1 MSRLCPRTEVDPMNP
16 FVLLALAS
24 VVGAA
29 ALFVALAI
37 YLVLI
42 VTELEAIGGHA
53 ESFLGKI
60 RMGVRAIEV
69 QTGGLP
75 PQATRL
81 NDGLSQIRDGLV
93 QIDQN
98 LGGLIEAVG
107 RQETS

>member
-1 MSRLCPRTEVDPMNP
+1 MNA
-16 FVLLALAS
+16 FVLLTLIA

-29 ALFVALAI
+29 ALFIALAI

-42 VTELEAIGGHA
+42 INELEAIGGAA

-69 QTGGLP
+69 ETGHLP
-75 PQATRL
+75 TQATKL
-81 NDGLSQIRDGLV
+81 NEGLSQIRDGLV
-93 QIDQN
+93 QIDRN

-107 RQETS
+107 RQESP